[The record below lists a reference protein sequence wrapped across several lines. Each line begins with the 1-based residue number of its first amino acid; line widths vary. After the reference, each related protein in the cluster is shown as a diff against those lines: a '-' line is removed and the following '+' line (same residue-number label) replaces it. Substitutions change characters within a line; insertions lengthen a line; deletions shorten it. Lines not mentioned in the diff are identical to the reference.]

1 MGLRGG
7 LLQALAL
14 PVPGQEFVD
23 PLGRV
28 ILQAGEDVGEPSLR
42 VNVVERASVKHVSLP
57 PFVLHARRD
66 GESAILAGVTP
77 LRLARVRHAC
87 NRKSFATK

>member
-1 MGLRGG
+1 
-7 LLQALAL
+7 
-14 PVPGQEFVD
+14 
-23 PLGRV
+23 
-28 ILQAGEDVGEPSLR
+28 LR

-77 LRLARVRHAC
+77 LRLARVRREC
-87 NRKSFATK
+87 NPRRRYSVTPRSRLPRMQSKIFLRRSNISDEPRSSHI